1 MTEIYLCHACSC
13 QEIVSRNGRGQP
25 SVGVQADDDGDGVAE
40 EEAEV
45 VAVAESECGLRL
57 GALAYAVFS
66 LRGLDPDSL
75 VWPADRSTE
84 EPLFVGD
91 NGKRM
96 ASSSGGRSASMLNRT
111 RAILLRMQL
120 EGQEPELLDLAV
132 AKISSYCWKISGT
145 TAMIS
150 QGKDKALITGQG
162 RWGLY
167 VRRPS
172 EMVEYYRQA
181 PLDEKLDTTDLKP
194 EAKREQKKLK

>member
-1 MTEIYLCHACSC
+1 MARMGQRYDAD
-13 QEIVSRNGRGQP
+13 GRG
-25 SVGVQADDDGDGVAE
+25 S
-40 EEAEV
+40 EV

-150 QGKDKALITGQG
+150 QGKDKALITGTSL
-162 RWGLY
+162 RSL
-167 VRRPS
+167 P
-172 EMVEYYRQA
+172 A
-181 PLDEKLDTTDLKP
+181 PCFNGSGITISCPICSTVSPFVLSGS
-194 EAKREQKKLK
+194 A